1 MGLSTDAFLSQVFS
15 TLPPPPWDALIG
27 NLRLKMEHSI
37 FRRTRKNKLVLSF
50 CIHMF
55 DVNKAEQVIL
65 KKGTS
70 NTSAPCHLG
79 FPSEN
84 DSLPLQ
90 NKI

>member
-1 MGLSTDAFLSQVFS
+1 
-15 TLPPPPWDALIG
+15 
-27 NLRLKMEHSI
+27 
-37 FRRTRKNKLVLSF
+37 
-50 CIHMF
+50 MF

-70 NTSAPCHLG
+70 NTSAPCHLS

>member
-1 MGLSTDAFLSQVFS
+1 M
-15 TLPPPPWDALIG
+15 
-27 NLRLKMEHSI
+27 
-37 FRRTRKNKLVLSF
+37 LSF

-55 DVNKAEQVIL
+55 DVKKTEQVIL

-70 NTSAPCHLG
+70 NTNTPCHLS

-84 DSLPLQ
+84 DSLLLQ